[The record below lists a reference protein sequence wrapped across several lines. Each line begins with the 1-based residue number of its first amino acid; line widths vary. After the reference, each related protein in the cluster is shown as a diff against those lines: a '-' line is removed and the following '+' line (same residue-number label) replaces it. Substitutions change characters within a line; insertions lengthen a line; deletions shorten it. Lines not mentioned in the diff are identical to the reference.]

1 MSDKAT
7 ERTSF
12 NEFCELLMP
21 LGALISPAEL
31 HGILCGKLGGGAR
44 PTEVEWLLEA
54 VEYLDFSQAP
64 DTSVRQALSQLYQD
78 TIAQLRGDSFALTL
92 LLPDDDTPL
101 EERIRCLSQW
111 CQGFLT
117 GFGSAGIPG
126 RSPLSEESEEA
137 LSDLASIV
145 RIDEDVDDDSSE
157 EDFME
162 IVEYVRMAAVA
173 LYMEYAG
180 RAEVESTGQDA
191 RPPTL
196 H

>member
-1 MSDKAT
+1 MSDKPI
-7 ERTSF
+7 ERTGF
-12 NEFCELLMP
+12 DELCELLMP
-21 LGALISPAEL
+21 LGTLVSPAEL
-31 HGILCGKLGGGAR
+31 HGILCGKLCGGAR

-54 VEYLDFSQAP
+54 VEFLEFAQAP
-64 DTSVRQALSQLYQD
+64 DNSVREALSQLYQD
-78 TIAQLRGDSFALTL
+78 TVAQLRRDSFELTL
-92 LLPDDDTPL
+92 LLPDDETSL
-101 EERIRCLSQW
+101 EERIRSLSQW

-162 IVEYVRMAAVA
+162 IVEYVRMAAIS
-173 LYMEYAG
+173 LYMEYVSK
-180 RAEVESTGQDA
+180 AEAEATEQDA
-191 RPPTL
+191 KPPTL